1 MVVLFEIYKRNQ
13 EPLASLAPAWKPPLE
28 GALSKWIIHI
38 YIYGYTLSYIY
49 KYGNIPTYIIE
60 YIHIDGIIMK
70 YVAYIWIIP
79 GCLSTGCTKLRGDLV
94 WNFDQS
100 SPQNPLIP
108 KKWNVSQLAAAL
120 Q

>member
-1 MVVLFEIYKRNQ
+1 
-13 EPLASLAPAWKPPLE
+13 
-28 GALSKWIIHI
+28 
-38 YIYGYTLSYIY
+38 
-49 KYGNIPTYIIE
+49 
-60 YIHIDGIIMK
+60 MK
-70 YVAYIWIIP
+70 YVGYIWTIP
-79 GCLSTGCTKLRGDLV
+79 GCLSTGCTKLRGDLA